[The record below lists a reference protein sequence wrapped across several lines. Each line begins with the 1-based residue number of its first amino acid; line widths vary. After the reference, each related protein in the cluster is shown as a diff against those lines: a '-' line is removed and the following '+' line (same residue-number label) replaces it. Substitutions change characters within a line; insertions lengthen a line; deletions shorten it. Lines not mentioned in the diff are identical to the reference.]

1 MSTNNHE
8 AFHYLMKY
16 ERNIGGEELV
26 AEAIARSIKNELARQ
41 RQAAARVIL
50 KLNELGLLHLLRLKK
65 RSK

>member
-1 MSTNNHE
+1 
-8 AFHYLMKY
+8 MKY